1 MKRFEQFSSNLDV
14 LHKARD
20 EDLENTFIL
29 SGIIDKFF
37 IQFDLGWKLFK
48 DLLRHEGRSEAST
61 GSPREIIKAAYKVYD
76 FMDEETWLLMLAERN
91 NMAHLYDEEAAKNLV
106 KHILDDYIQ
115 EFEKMRTS
123 LLKKYGKAF
132 LLGNQA
138 SFHK

>member
-14 LHKARD
+14 LSKARD
-20 EDLENTFIL
+20 EDLENTFII

-76 FMDEETWLLMLAERN
+76 FMDEETWIGMLAERN
-91 NMAHLYDEEAAKNLV
+91 NMAHLYDEEAAKVLV
-106 KHILDDYIQ
+106 KHILDDYIK
-115 EFEKMRTS
+115 EFEKIRTS
-123 LLKKYGKAF
+123 LIKRYGEG
-132 LLGNQA
+132 LLRGEA
-138 SFHK
+138 

>member
-14 LHKARD
+14 LNKAPN

-91 NMAHLYDEEAAKNLV
+91 NLAHLYDEEAAKVLV
-106 KHILDDYIQ
+106 KHILDDYIK
-115 EFEKMRTS
+115 EFKKIRTS
-123 LLKKYGKAF
+123 LLKKYGEGFIRLK
-132 LLGNQA
+132 
-138 SFHK
+138 

>member
-14 LHKARD
+14 LSKARD
-20 EDLENTFIL
+20 EDLENTFII

-76 FMDEETWLLMLAERN
+76 FMDEETWIGMLAERN
-91 NMAHLYDEEAAKNLV
+91 NLAHLYDEEAAKVLV
-106 KHILDDYIQ
+106 KHILDDYIK
-115 EFEKMRTS
+115 EFEKIRAS
-123 LLKKYGKAF
+123 LLRRYGEG
-132 LLGNQA
+132 LLRGEE
-138 SFHK
+138 